1 MQEGKKEFGSAQN
14 SSSSTDSQSNNG
26 SILISCADCGEK
38 EGKRDCMTSTERVQ
52 NTISGKSLVLCKIII
67 TFYFHYVCT
76 QRQWTYL
83 NDGFSNSSK
92 ETIFFLSSVQETWL
106 RSDLG
111 DSTHLFLL
119 LLPLFR
125 EDDNNE
131 SEKRRQSFDLAL
143 NSNWLVGFVDKKP
156 REKLSHSASMTVGQV
171 IFCFHHSV
179 SLWYRIY
186 LMMM

>member
-1 MQEGKKEFGSAQN
+1 MRW
-14 SSSSTDSQSNNG
+14 
-26 SILISCADCGEK
+26 LW
-38 EGKRDCMTSTERVQ
+38 GKRGKERLHDIHGTSSKYFFLV
-52 NTISGKSLVLCKIII
+52 KSLVLCSNII

-76 QRQWTYL
+76 HSEHISMMAFHA
-83 NDGFSNSSK
+83 GNSSK